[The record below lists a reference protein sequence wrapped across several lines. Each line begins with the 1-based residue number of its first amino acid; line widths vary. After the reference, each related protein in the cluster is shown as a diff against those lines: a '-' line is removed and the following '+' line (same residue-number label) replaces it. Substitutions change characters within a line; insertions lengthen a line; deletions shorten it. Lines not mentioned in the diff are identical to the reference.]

1 MQERLPDPNEGESG
15 GSQAQCTAGLV
26 RQVGQIKYLVLELI
40 KKVTSPKQ
48 KLIVIAIFAK

>member
-26 RQVGQIKYLVLELI
+26 RQVGQIKYLVL
-40 KKVTSPKQ
+40 
-48 KLIVIAIFAK
+48 